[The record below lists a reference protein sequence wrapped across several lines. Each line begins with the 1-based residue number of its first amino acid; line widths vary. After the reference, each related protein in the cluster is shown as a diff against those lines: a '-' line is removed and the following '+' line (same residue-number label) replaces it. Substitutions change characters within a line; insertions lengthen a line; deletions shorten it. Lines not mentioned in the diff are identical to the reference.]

1 MTRIELLELLVA
13 HARSNGFNFR
23 RWYAAGMRMDWTS
36 ASDAVKTLAEGRR
49 YFALLFSHEF
59 AESFWKAGK
68 PMTFQVPPQEFP
80 RTAADG
86 TVKQVS
92 RKGYTRRIA
101 RNDVWRYHLREMVAT
116 DEPLRYIRRFLP
128 IVEELEGDPALSGE
142 TTGKNASGD
151 PRFIVDPED
160 LIEDED

>member
-13 HARSNGFNFR
+13 HARSNGFSFR
-23 RWYAAGMRMDWTS
+23 RWYAGAMRMEWTG

-68 PMTFQVPPQEFP
+68 LMTFQVPAQEFARANP
-80 RTAADG
+80 DG
-86 TVKQVS
+86 TIQRVS
-92 RKGYTRRIA
+92 RQGYTRRMA
-101 RNDVWRYHLREMVAT
+101 RTDVWRYHLREMAVAE
-116 DEPLRYIRRFLP
+116 EPLRYIRRFLP
-128 IVEELEGDPALSGE
+128 VVEELEDESAAPAE
-142 TTGKNASGD
+142 MAGD

-160 LIEDED
+160 LMGEED